1 MSFVLVLP
9 SGNGILEE
17 NFAEQV
23 LSPRILHP
31 WKRDC
36 EYKYNLDIDL
46 GMGNW
51 ISSGK
56 NDELLF
62 SKKNK
67 PTSTRE
73 KAVTS
78 LLKKKH
84 QPSSASSYVPKK
96 KLLLAD
102 SSNCLQFLL
111 MMSKLVKKH
120 HSD

>member
-1 MSFVLVLP
+1 MLVLP

-62 SKKNK
+62 SKENK

-78 LLKKKH
+78 LLKKKNASLA
-84 QPSSASSYVPKK
+84 QPQVTY
-96 KLLLAD
+96 LRR
-102 SSNCLQFLL
+102 NCCLQ
-111 MMSKLVKKH
+111 SPVTVC
-120 HSD
+120 SSC

>member
-23 LSPRILHP
+23 LSPSLLHP

-46 GMGNW
+46 GMGNC
-51 ISSGK
+51 ISYGE
-56 NDELLF
+56 NDDLLF
-62 SKKNK
+62 SKENK

-78 LLKKKH
+78 LLELL
-84 QPSSASSYVPKK
+84 QNASLARPQVTYLRRNCRLQSPVTVCSS
-96 KLLLAD
+96 
-102 SSNCLQFLL
+102 C
-111 MMSKLVKKH
+111 
-120 HSD
+120 